1 MLPPHVSA
9 VGRSLMDSPRKVLA
23 IYVLLLIVSVSAR
36 LQPRDGSLEGNPG
49 RGVANS
55 IDQPPSTGPRTLM
68 FDFSQGGGA
77 LQMLGHEQLGRISS
91 RTGLKGDI
99 TTLAAH
105 LDEDDDLVGAT

>member
-1 MLPPHVSA
+1 
-9 VGRSLMDSPRKVLA
+9 MDSPRTVLA

-36 LQPRDGSLEGNPG
+36 LQPRDGSLEGNPR
-49 RGVANS
+49 RGVA
-55 IDQPPSTGPRTLM
+55 DQPPSTGPRTLM